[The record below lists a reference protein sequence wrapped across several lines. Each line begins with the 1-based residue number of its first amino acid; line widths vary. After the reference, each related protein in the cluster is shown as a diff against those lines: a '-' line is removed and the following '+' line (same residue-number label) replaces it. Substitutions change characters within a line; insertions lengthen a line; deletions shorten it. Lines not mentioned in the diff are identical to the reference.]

1 MNEKAVDFYER
12 LKESIIKADKEA
24 YHTLIAER
32 TEWIA
37 SYNEPDRNSV
47 IIWLIEKDEEL
58 SILLKELSGALKEKI
73 IQDDSF
79 NKNRGTF
86 KLYE

>member
-1 MNEKAVDFYER
+1 MNAKAFGFYER

-32 TEWIA
+32 TEWIT
-37 SYNEPDRNSV
+37 SYNEPDRNNV

-58 SILLKELSGALKEKI
+58 TKLLKELSEPLKEKI
-73 IQDDSF
+73 IQDDEF
-79 NKNRGTF
+79 NRNRGTF

>member
-1 MNEKAVDFYER
+1 MNAIAIEFYEK

-24 YHTLIAER
+24 YHTLLAER
-32 TEWIA
+32 IEWIT
-37 SYNEPDRNSV
+37 SYNEPDRNNV

-58 SILLKELSGALKEKI
+58 TKLLKELSEPLKEKI
-73 IQDDSF
+73 IRDDEF
-79 NKNRGTF
+79 NRNRGTF